1 MSKLHYCRERTAAVS
16 RLERAGLDSNLAVAV
31 IDELDHE
38 ESRFGTA
45 EQVARI
51 DVGLASLQDEVRQI
65 EPRLSGRMDAQRE
78 ELLGRMDD
86 HRDQLLGRMDDHREE
101 LIGRMDVQFDAL
113 RRENRLLLLFFS
125 TILGLLMA
133 LFRFGLF

>member
-1 MSKLHYCRERTAAVS
+1 MSKLHYSRERTAAVS

-51 DVGLASLQDEVRQI
+51 EVGLASLQDEVRQI

-78 ELLGRMDD
+78 ELLGRMDAQREELVGRMND
-86 HRDQLLGRMDDHREE
+86 HRDQLLDR
-101 LIGRMDVQFDAL
+101 LDVQFDAL

-133 LFRFGLF
+133 LFRLGLF

>member
-1 MSKLHYCRERTAAVS
+1 MSKLHYSRERTAAVS